1 MLDVLRRWAV
11 HDDLLLT
18 MEHEAMNTVHAVAIY
33 LEDAGDGVIRISA
46 QIIGQPDQS
55 KELADEI
62 LEELVGCNGIQPTQ
76 DSIFTAV
83 PPSGAFH

>member
-1 MLDVLRRWAV
+1 MK
-11 HDDLLLT
+11 
-18 MEHEAMNTVHAVAIY
+18 TVNAVAIY

-62 LEELVGCNGIQPTQ
+62 LEELIECNGIQPAKN
-76 DSIFTAV
+76 SIFTAV

>member
-1 MLDVLRRWAV
+1 MYDS
-11 HDDLLLT
+11 LLLT
-18 MEHEAMNTVHAVAIY
+18 QEHKAMKTVNAVAIY
-33 LEDAGDGVIRISA
+33 LEDAGDGVIRVSA

-62 LEELVGCNGIQPTQ
+62 LEELVDCNGIQPVQ

>member
-1 MLDVLRRWAV
+1 MK
-11 HDDLLLT
+11 
-18 MEHEAMNTVHAVAIY
+18 TVNAVAIY
-33 LEDAGDGVIRISA
+33 LEDAGDGVIRVSA
-46 QIIGQPDQS
+46 QLIGQPDQS

-62 LEELVGCNGIQPTQ
+62 LEELVDCNNIQPAK